1 MTPDNQK
8 LYQNLHT
15 RALVLN
21 AVREF
26 FSTRGFLEVETPV
39 RCPGIIPEAHIDP
52 VKSEGWFLQASPEL
66 CMKRLMSRGF
76 KHIFQICRCFRRQER
91 GTRHLPELTLL
102 EWYSAGRTWLD
113 LMDQCQDLIRFTA
126 SRLDM
131 QGRLRYQGQ
140 TIDLEPPWQ
149 RLEISRAFDKFSD
162 KSIESALADGDF
174 DEILSFKIE
183 PHLGRSTPVFL
194 TDYPAQ
200 LASLARLNPENSSY
214 AQRFELYIAGIE
226 LANAFTELNDPEEQK
241 SRFQEENRLRVL
253 QGKPALPMP
262 AKFLADLET
271 MPDAAGIAMG
281 IDRLVMLFC
290 DSPSIDDVVAFTPE
304 TL

>member
-1 MTPDNQK
+1 VNRDNQY
-8 LYQNLHT
+8 LYRNLHT
-15 RALVLN
+15 RGLVLK

-26 FSTRGFLEVETPV
+26 FSTRDFLEVETPV

-66 CMKRLMSRGF
+66 CMKRLLSKGF
-76 KHIFQICRCFRRQER
+76 KRIFQICRCFRRQER
-91 GTRHLPELTLL
+91 GIRHLPELTLL
-102 EWYSAGRTWLD
+102 EWYSAGQTWFD

-126 SRLDM
+126 SRLNM
-131 QGRLRYQGQ
+131 HNRLQYQGYD
-140 TIDLEPPWQ
+140 INLDSPWKK
-149 RLEISRAFDKFSD
+149 LTISRAFDMFAD
-162 KSIESALADGDF
+162 KSIEAALTDGDF
-174 DEILSFKIE
+174 DEILSFQIE
-183 PHLGRSTPVFL
+183 PHLGYDIPVFL

-200 LASLARLNPENSSY
+200 LASLARLNPEDSTC

-226 LANAFTELNDPEEQK
+226 LANAFTELNDPTEQEL
-241 SRFQEENRLRVL
+241 RFKKENHLRIL

-262 AKFLADLET
+262 VKFLKDLET

-290 DSPSIDDVVAFTPE
+290 DTPSIDDVVAFTPE
-304 TL
+304 NL